1 MSEGEDQPYHKK
13 LGRELCVDGLKH
25 INLDDLESIESK
37 FDLKPDFKWEKLG
50 KRKNEEE

>member
-13 LGRELCVDGLKH
+13 LGKDLGVDGLKH
-25 INLDDLESIESK
+25 INLDDIADIEPK
-37 FDLKPDFKWEKLG
+37 FNLNPEFKG